1 MKKINW
7 GGIVVFAVFVLSVT
21 VCAGTVYRVKGVV
34 KYSNGTPAAG
44 LAVKAFHKKM
54 RGEIVLGSTRIN
66 NQGFYT
72 IPFYFDADVALVI
85 RVFDTDGKQ
94 LYESQTVSKPA
105 REHTIDAILQTVST
119 LKPVPTSIR
128 PPLRPVRI
136 E

>member
-1 MKKINW
+1 VKNFSW
-7 GGIVVFAVFVLSVT
+7 GVVVFVVFVLSVT
-21 VCAGTVYRVKGVV
+21 VYAGTVYRVKGVV

-54 RGEIVLGSTRIN
+54 GGEITLGSTRIN

-85 RVFDTDGKQ
+85 RIFDTNGKQ
-94 LYESQTVSKPA
+94 LHQSQTVSKPA
-105 REHTIDAILQTVST
+105 KDQTLNAILQTVTT
-119 LKPVPTSIR
+119 LKPEPTAVRPIIR
-128 PPLRPVRI
+128 PVKI